1 MSESTQKLGF
11 FSKLMALPNDDPK
24 KTVLVAVL
32 LCLAC
37 SVMVSTA
44 AVALKSQQIA
54 NQMNDIRKNILAVT
68 GQYTP
73 GADIDKL
80 FENIEVRLVA
90 LETGEFASD
99 DIDPAT
105 YDQRKASRSNDMG
118 RNLSNRE
125 DIAGIGR
132 QAKYAP
138 VYILRADDD
147 SIEQVVMPVH
157 GYGLWST
164 MYGFLSLESDLNTIS
179 GLRFYDHAETPGLG
193 GEIDNPRWRDQ
204 WEGKKVYNEAGD
216 VEIRVMRGFVDRN
229 AEDIEYKVDGLSGAT
244 LTSNGVSNM
253 MEFWM
258 GEQGF
263 KPFVDN
269 MRAELG
275 NN

>member
-1 MSESTQKLGF
+1 MSESTEKLGF
-11 FSKLMALPNDDPK
+11 FGKLMALPNDDPK

-68 GQYTP
+68 GQYEP
-73 GADIDKL
+73 GADVDAL
-80 FENIEVRLVA
+80 FENFEVRLVELA
-90 LETGEFASD
+90 TGEFAGD

-118 RNLSNRE
+118 RNLNNRE
-125 DIAGIGR
+125 DVAGIGR

-147 SIEQVVMPVH
+147 SIEQVVLPVH

-204 WEGKKVYNEAGD
+204 WEGKKVYNDEGD

-229 AEDIEYKVDGLSGAT
+229 ADDIEYKVDGLSGAT

-263 KPFVDN
+263 KPFVEN

>member
-1 MSESTQKLGF
+1 MSESTEKTGF
-11 FSKLMALPNDDPK
+11 FGKLMALPNDDPK

-54 NQMNDIRKNILAVT
+54 NQTNDIRKNILAVT
-68 GQYTP
+68 GQYQP
-73 GADIDKL
+73 GADIDAL
-80 FENIEVRLVA
+80 FENFEVRLVE
-90 LETGEFASD
+90 LETGEFAGD
-99 DIDPAT
+99 EIDPAT
-105 YDQRKASRSNDMG
+105 FDQRRAARSSDMG
-118 RNLSNRE
+118 INLSNRE

-132 QAKYAP
+132 KAKYAR
-138 VYILRADDD
+138 VYILRAEDD
-147 SIEQVVMPVH
+147 SIEQIVLPVH

-164 MYGFLSLESDLNTIS
+164 MYGFLSLESDINTIS

-229 AEDIEYKVDGLSGAT
+229 ADGIEYKVDGLSGAT

-263 KPFVDN
+263 KPFVEN

>member
-1 MSESTQKLGF
+1 MSESTEKLGF
-11 FSKLMALPNDDPK
+11 FGKLMALPNDDPK

-68 GQYTP
+68 GQYEP
-73 GADIDKL
+73 GADVDAL
-80 FENIEVRLVA
+80 FENFEVRLVELA
-90 LETGEFASD
+90 TGEFAGD

-118 RNLSNRE
+118 RNLSNSE
-125 DIAGIGR
+125 DVAGIGR

-147 SIEQVVMPVH
+147 SIEQVVLPVH

-164 MYGFLSLESDLNTIS
+164 MYGFLSLESDLNTVS

-204 WEGKKVYNEAGD
+204 WEGKKVYNDEYD
-216 VEIRVMRGFVDRN
+216 VEIQVMRGFVDRN
-229 AEDIEYKVDGLSGAT
+229 ADNIEYKIDGLSGAT

-263 KPFVDN
+263 KPFVEN